1 LNEIEWDKECS
12 EDFLKLR
19 TKFDCFKVNLLHEE
33 NPLFIALIALALE
46 L

>member
-1 LNEIEWDKECS
+1 MEIEWDKKCS
-12 EDFLKLR
+12 VDFLKLR

-33 NPLFIALIALALE
+33 IPLFINLIALTLE